1 MKLDHFLAP
10 YTKIK
15 SKWTEDLN
23 VSLETIQVLEE
34 NIGGKLLDIDLSD
47 DFSDMTP
54 KTKATKAKITTG
66 THQTKKHLHSKRS
79 HQQNE
84 KATY

>member
-1 MKLDHFLAP
+1 MEKIFSVNDVGKIGQPHACKRMKLDHFLAP

-34 NIGGKLLDIDLSD
+34 S
-47 DFSDMTP
+47 
-54 KTKATKAKITTG
+54 
-66 THQTKKHLHSKRS
+66 
-79 HQQNE
+79 
-84 KATY
+84 